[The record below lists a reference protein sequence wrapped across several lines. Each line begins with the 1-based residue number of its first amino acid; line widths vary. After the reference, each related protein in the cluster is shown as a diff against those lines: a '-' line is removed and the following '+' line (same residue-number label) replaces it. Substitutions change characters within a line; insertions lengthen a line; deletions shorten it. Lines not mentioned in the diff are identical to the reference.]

1 MTSSLYIAPCNLYN
15 WYVYLDWFKQRN
27 LIFPVQPKEA
37 IFIADEDNDELIGGA
52 CVYPT
57 EGPWIFIEHMSFKP
71 GLSKSLI
78 LRGMYH
84 GMQAAR
90 GLGAMMG
97 KRPLIHSNH
106 PSIDAMLARC
116 GYTKSEMTCWYTDPV
131 TKGSP
136 QEIGENL
143 GASGRDETTE
153 QDSIMPESKK
163 KIKRPSARRRNS
175 GKTMD
180 KRPTSGDE

>member
-1 MTSSLYIAPCNLYN
+1 MTSSLYIAPYTLFN
-15 WYVYLDWFKQRN
+15 WYVYLDWFKQRE
-27 LIFPVQPKEA
+27 LDLPSQPKEM
-37 IFIADEDNDELIGGA
+37 ILVADEDTDDLVGGA

-57 EGPWIFIEHMSFKP
+57 EGPWVFIEHMSFKP
-71 GLSKSLI
+71 DLPKSLI

-90 GLGAMMG
+90 GLGAMIG
-97 KRPLIHSNH
+97 KRPLIHSSH

-131 TKGSP
+131 TKRSP

-143 GASGRDETTE
+143 GASGRDERTAE
-153 QDSIMPESKK
+153 QDAIMPEEKNILS
-163 KIKRPSARRRNS
+163 
-175 GKTMD
+175 
-180 KRPTSGDE
+180 